1 MAAIVGFRFRIE
13 RHMIDLYVADT
24 NVFIGSITEADLKVL
39 VDALEEESSEDQDYY
54 IDAATIDV
62 IGDGRATEH
71 LLHLLRTAL
80 GSSEGLEIKWK
91 RR

>member
-1 MAAIVGFRFRIE
+1 
-13 RHMIDLYVADT
+13 MIDVYNKATDELLGT
-24 NVFIGSITEADLKVL
+24 ITEADLQVL
-39 VDALEEESSEDQDYY
+39 VDALEEESSDDQDYY

-71 LLHLLRTAL
+71 LMNLLRKAL
-80 GSSEGLEIKWK
+80 GSAESVDIRWN